1 MFYLVIMQ
9 NDQTQAV
16 YRYDNYDEALAAFHS
31 ELAYRADNRT
41 KTACAILNGYGD
53 MIKHEYWIRESKSE
67 EGAE

>member
-16 YRYDNYDEALAAFHS
+16 YRYDNYDAALAAFHS
-31 ELAYRADNRT
+31 ELAYREDTRM
-41 KTACAILNGYGD
+41 KTACTILNGYGD
-53 MIKHEYWIRESKSE
+53 MIKHEYWVHKSKSE